1 MVKIKGLKAFRPK
14 PELCEE
20 IASKPYD
27 VLNSQEAREEAQGN
41 PYSFLHVV
49 KSEIDLP
56 EDIDPYDERVYQKAA
71 ENLEK
76 MKEENWLIQEDREAL
91 YLYRQI
97 MDGHE
102 QYGLVVDASVQDYL
116 DGKIKIHEL
125 TREKKEKD
133 RINHVKTTNANTGP
147 VFLTYRAQEEIDS
160 IVEEVAQS
168 DPTYDFTAEDGVQHT
183 LWTIKDEN
191 KIDSLIDHFEQTPY
205 TYVADGHHRSKS
217 AAMVGGMR
225 KEENPDHTGD
235 EEYNWFLTVLFPH
248 EQLQILDYNRVVK
261 DLNGLSE
268 EEFIGK
274 IEENFT
280 VQEATNQKAAKPASK
295 HNFAMYLDGEWYTL
309 TAHEGSFD
317 DNDPVERLDVSIL
330 QNNLLTPVLDIGDP
344 RKDTRI
350 DFVGG
355 IRGLDELEKRVDSGE
370 MEVAFALYPT
380 SIEELMDIADAEK
393 LMPPK
398 STWFEPKLRSGL
410 IVHDLE

>member
-1 MVKIKGLKAFRPK
+1 MVKIKGLKAFRPQK
-14 PELCEE
+14 ELCEK

-27 VLNSQEAREEAQGN
+27 VLNSKEARKEAKGN
-41 PYSFLHVV
+41 PHSFLHVV

-56 EDIDPYDERVYQKAA
+56 KDIDPYDERVYQKAA

-76 MKEENWLIQEDREAL
+76 MKQEGWLIQEEQEAL

-116 DGKIKIHEL
+116 QGKIKIHEL

-133 RINHVKTTNANTGP
+133 RIKHVKTTNANTGP
-147 VFLTYRAQEEIDS
+147 VFLTYRAKNTIDKL
-160 IVEEVAQS
+160 VDEVAETA
-168 DPTYDFTAEDGVQHT
+168 PVYDFTAEDGVQHT
-183 LWTIKDEN
+183 LWIIKDADQINTFIQEFDQ
-191 KIDSLIDHFEQTPY
+191 IPH

-217 AAMVGGMR
+217 AAMVGQMR
-225 KEENPDHTGD
+225 KEENPNHTGD

-248 EQLQILDYNRVVK
+248 DQLQILDYNRVVK
-261 DLNGLSE
+261 DLNGLSKK
-268 EEFIGK
+268 EFIAAIK
-274 IEENFT
+274 SYFQIEPVKNLKE
-280 VQEATNQKAAKPASK
+280 AKPKEK
-295 HNFAMYLDGEWYTL
+295 HTFGMYLAGQWYKL
-309 TAHEGSFD
+309 QAS
-317 DNDPVERLDVSIL
+317 DNSYEDSDPVESLDVSIL
-330 QNNLLTPVLDIGDP
+330 QNELLTPILDIGDP

-355 IRGLDELEKRVDSGE
+355 IRGLEELEKRVDSGE
-370 MEVAFALYPT
+370 MQVAFALYPT
-380 SIEELMDIADAEK
+380 SVEELMDIADAEK

>member
-14 PELCEE
+14 KELCEK

-27 VLNSQEAREEAQGN
+27 VLNSEEAREEAEGN

-56 EDIDPYDERVYQKAA
+56 RNIDPYDEQVYNKAA

-76 MKEENWLIQEDREAL
+76 MKEEGWLIQEEQEAL

-97 MDGHE
+97 MNGHE

-116 DGKIKIHEL
+116 NGKIKIHEL
-125 TREKKEKD
+125 TRAKKEQD
-133 RINHVKTTNANTGP
+133 RIKHVKTTNANTGP
-147 VFLTYRAQEEIDS
+147 VFLTYRAREEIDQS
-160 IVEEVAQS
+160 VSEVAQE
-168 DPTYDFTAEDGVQHT
+168 DPVYDFTAEDGVQHT
-183 LWTIKDEN
+183 LWIIKDQN
-191 KIDSLIDHFEQTPY
+191 KIDAFIQQFDQIPY

-217 AAMVGGMR
+217 AAMVGQMR
-225 KEENPDHTGD
+225 REENPNHTGN

-248 EQLQILDYNRVVK
+248 DQLQILDYNRVVK
-261 DLNGLSE
+261 DLNGLSKE
-268 EEFIGK
+268 NYIEK
-274 IEENFT
+274 IQTKFDIEKVKNRKT
-280 VQEATNQKAAKPASK
+280 AKPSEK
-295 HNFAMYLDGEWYTL
+295 HIFGMYLNGDWYQLSTK
-309 TAHEGSFD
+309 D
-317 DNDPVERLDVSIL
+317 DTFNDSDPVERLDVSIL
-330 QNNLLTPVLDIGDP
+330 QNNLLSPILDIGDP

-355 IRGLDELEKRVDSGE
+355 IRGLQELEKRIDSGE
-370 MEVAFALYPT
+370 MKIAFALYPT
-380 SIEELMDIADAEK
+380 SVEELMDIADAEK